1 MMLLLLLLLP
11 SLLWSLSLPLS
22 LSLSSFG
29 RTTTTTTERRTSS
42 SFTPHSRKFRTPPP
56 STSTAAAIVT
66 PPTATAT
73 TSTPASH
80 RRLKLP
86 SPTVIYSDNHLLI
99 MNKPAGWHSVPNI
112 SNKKKKKQQQRQR
125 NQQQVQQQNN
135 SNNHNHNTDTETNNT
150 DTEERKC
157 LLTYLKKKHLG
168 GGSRHDFL
176 QPLHRID
183 QPCTGIICFGKTSK
197 ATSRIT
203 TLWKK
208 NTTTTTPTKKKKN
221 YHPPPVTKEYLCVV
235 PTSRLDAL
243 EEASTSMTNASMTNT
258 HSWQSLEGMMIKKSS
273 YSIEKERRGR
283 DHQQGYR
290 DRDRPKSKGRS
301 VYIVRHKKHCR
312 DNDSDVESENES
324 ENIGIS
330 NNSQIRQQQ
339 RPVGIT
345 WRRIRD
351 NDTDDYTIVV
361 VPNTTGMK
369 TRNKKLLHPEFTLL
383 LVRTSEGAR
392 HMVRALLA
400 QVGNCPIIGDVR
412 YWVGPRTTTS
422 TTTIH
427 NYHKN
432 NNDNDEYTME
442 DQYSKKTLSPSSML
456 PDRSVALHAYGLSFD
471 KTQLTLGTL
480 SQFEFRAPIPSTWKL
495 YFGLDPHRI
504 QK

>member
-1 MMLLLLLLLP
+1 
-11 SLLWSLSLPLS
+11 
-22 LSLSSFG
+22 
-29 RTTTTTTERRTSS
+29 
-42 SFTPHSRKFRTPPP
+42 
-56 STSTAAAIVT
+56 
-66 PPTATAT
+66 
-73 TSTPASH
+73 
-80 RRLKLP
+80 
-86 SPTVIYSDNHLLI
+86 

-112 SNKKKKKQQQRQR
+112 SNKKKKKQQSQR
-125 NQQQVQQQNN
+125 NQQQGQQQNN
-135 SNNHNHNTDTETNNT
+135 DSNNYNHNTDHETNNT

-157 LLTYLKKKHLG
+157 LLTYLKRKQLG

-203 TLWKK
+203 TLWKQ
-208 NTTTTTPTKKKKN
+208 NTTTRNDDKKKN
-221 YHPPPVTKEYLCVV
+221 YRPPPPVTKEYLCVV

-243 EEASTSMTNASMTNT
+243 EEASTSMTNNASMTDT
-258 HSWQSLEGMMIKKSS
+258 HNWQSLEGMMIKKSS

-301 VYIVRHKKHCR
+301 VYIEQNKKHCR
-312 DNDSDVESENES
+312 DNYSDGDVESES
-324 ENIGIS
+324 ENIGTTS
-330 NNSQIRQQQ
+330 NSQIRQQQ

-351 NDTDDYTIVV
+351 TDDDDDDDDAIV
-361 VPNTTGMK
+361 VPNTNRMK
-369 TRNKKLLHPEFTLL
+369 TRNKKFIKPEFTLL

-422 TTTIH
+422 TTTTTTTTIHH
-427 NYHKN
+427 NYHHN
-432 NNDNDEYTME
+432 HHNTDNDNHDEYTMD

-471 KTQLTLGTL
+471 KTQLKLGTL
-480 SQFEFRAPIPSTWKL
+480 SQFEFRAPLPSTWKL